1 MTPTRR
7 RRLWIVLGI
16 LAGVSVA
23 GALALSAFRQNVT
36 FYFTPSE
43 VAAGHVHADQ
53 RFRLGGM
60 VSKGSVQRTPGS
72 LDLRFNVTDFEHD
85 VPVTYTGV
93 LPDLFREGQGVI
105 AHGRLNTQG
114 VFVADE
120 VLAKHDEKYMPP
132 KIAQD
137 LKDRHDAQ
145 AARDG
150 ATPAAP
156 QSPPQSVPP
165 PKGS

>member
-36 FYFTPSE
+36 FYFNPSE

-60 VSKGSVQRTPGS
+60 VSKGSVR
-72 LDLRFNVTDFEHD
+72 
-85 VPVTYTGV
+85 
-93 LPDLFREGQGVI
+93 
-105 AHGRLNTQG
+105 
-114 VFVADE
+114 
-120 VLAKHDEKYMPP
+120 
-132 KIAQD
+132 
-137 LKDRHDAQ
+137 
-145 AARDG
+145 
-150 ATPAAP
+150 
-156 QSPPQSVPP
+156 
-165 PKGS
+165 